1 MIILATILLFAAVAL
16 LVYGIV
22 SPRLESY
29 ELFLSRYKRRRSG
42 ILLLVTP
49 VLAYIITV
57 IHRRFGEHNAYLER
71 IREKMRHT
79 GVDMPLSADEIVAL
93 QVLLAVGGLAGT
105 ALLGMVLS
113 PLVGKYHG
121 VALAVPVMVGF
132 AGWML
137 PLMPIDNIIA
147 ARRRL
152 ILADWP
158 FFMDLLTLALESGMD
173 ITTGIRRI
181 VGYLP
186 MGPLTEELMRFVNAI
201 QLGARRAAA
210 MREMAARIAV
220 APITA
225 TVEMILQA
233 EELGTELGALM
244 RTQSAEFRDKHAQ
257 YVEQLAM
264 EAPVKM
270 LMPLLGCIFPAIL
283 ITLVGP
289 VMIQYS
295 MSQ

>member
-1 MIILATILLFAAVAL
+1 MIILAGILIFGSVAL
-16 LVYGIV
+16 LVYGII

-29 ELFLSRYKRRRSG
+29 EMFLSRYRRRRTG
-42 ILLLVTP
+42 ILLLATP
-49 VLAYIITV
+49 ILAGIIGV
-57 IHRRFGEHNAYLER
+57 IHRRFGADNSYMER
-71 IREKMRHT
+71 IRAKLRHT
-79 GVDMPLSADEIVAL
+79 GVDMPLGADEIVAL
-93 QVLLAVGGLAGT
+93 QVLLAAGGLVCS
-105 ALLGMVLS
+105 ALLMLVLS

-147 ARRRL
+147 ARRRM

-186 MGPLTEELMRFVNAI
+186 MGPLTEELMRFVNAL
-201 QLGARRAAA
+201 QLGARRAAS
-210 MREMAARIAV
+210 MREMAARISV

-244 RTQSAEFRDKHAQ
+244 RTQSAEFREKHAQ
-257 YVEQLAM
+257 YVEQLAL

-295 MSQ
+295 LSK

>member
-1 MIILATILLFAAVAL
+1 MLA
-16 LVYGIV
+16 
-22 SPRLESY
+22 
-29 ELFLSRYKRRRSG
+29 
-42 ILLLVTP
+42 
-49 VLAYIITV
+49 
-57 IHRRFGEHNAYLER
+57 
-71 IREKMRHT
+71 
-79 GVDMPLSADEIVAL
+79 
-93 QVLLAVGGLAGT
+93 
-105 ALLGMVLS
+105 LS

-121 VALAVPVMVGF
+121 VALAVPVMIRF

-147 ARRRL
+147 ARRRM
-152 ILADWP
+152 ILSDWP

-201 QLGARRAAA
+201 QLGARRAAS
-210 MREMAARIAV
+210 MREMAARISV

-244 RTQSAEFRDKHAQ
+244 RTQSAEFREKHAQ
-257 YVEQLAM
+257 YVEQLAL

-295 MSQ
+295 LSK